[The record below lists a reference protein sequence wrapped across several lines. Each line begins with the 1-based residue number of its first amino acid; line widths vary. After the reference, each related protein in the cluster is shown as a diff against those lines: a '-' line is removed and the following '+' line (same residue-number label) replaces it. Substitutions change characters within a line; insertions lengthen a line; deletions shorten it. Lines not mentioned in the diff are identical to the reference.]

1 MGGGNMGSVDFT
13 GGFMDAVTAQKYK
26 HRLVVERDAL
36 LAQID
41 AQRGG
46 PLSRADAASD
56 ALDKSEDDNAQIQSG
71 RDVAFAINEHE
82 TAELLDID
90 VSLQRIKAG
99 VYGLCV
105 NCGTHIPAV
114 QLDAAPH
121 TQRCVTCQTT
131 FEQAQSDGRRP

>member
-1 MGGGNMGSVDFT
+1 
-13 GGFMDAVTAQKYK
+13 MDAVTAQKYK

-56 ALDKSEDDNAQIQSG
+56 TLDKSEDDNAQIQSG

>member
-1 MGGGNMGSVDFT
+1 MGAVDFT

-26 HRLVVERDAL
+26 HRLVAERDAL

-46 PLSRADAASD
+46 PISRVDAASD
-56 ALDKSEDDNAQIQSG
+56 ALDKSEDDNAQIQTG

-82 TAELLDID
+82 TAELLAIEAA
-90 VSLQRIKAG
+90 LLRIKEG

-105 NCGTHIPAV
+105 NCGSHIPAPRI
-114 QLDAAPH
+114 DAAPH
-121 TQRCVTCQTT
+121 TLRCIACQTT
-131 FEQAQSDGRRP
+131 FEHAHPV

>member
-1 MGGGNMGSVDFT
+1 
-13 GGFMDAVTAQKYK
+13 MDAVTAQKYK

-46 PLSRADAASD
+46 PISRADAASD
-56 ALDKSEDDNAQIQSG
+56 ALDKSEDDNAQIQTG

-82 TAELLDID
+82 TAELLAIEAA
-90 VSLQRIKAG
+90 LLRIKEG

-105 NCGTHIPAV
+105 DCGTHIPAARMY
-114 QLDAAPH
+114 AAPH
-121 TQRCVTCQTT
+121 TLRCLACQTT
-131 FEQAQSDGRRP
+131 FEQAHPV

>member
-1 MGGGNMGSVDFT
+1 
-13 GGFMDAVTAQKYK
+13 MDAITAQKYK
-26 HRLVVERDAL
+26 HRLVAERDAL

-46 PLSRADAASD
+46 PISRAEAASE

-82 TAELLDID
+82 TAELLDIEAA
-90 VSLQRIKAG
+90 LLRIKEG

-105 NCGTHIPAV
+105 DCGTHIPAPRI
-114 QLDAAPH
+114 DAALH

-131 FEQAQSDGRRP
+131 FEQAHPV

>member
-1 MGGGNMGSVDFT
+1 
-13 GGFMDAVTAQKYK
+13 MDAVTAQKYK
-26 HRLVVERDAL
+26 RRLVVERDAL

-46 PLSRADAASD
+46 PISRADAASD

-82 TAELLDID
+82 TAELLDIEAA
-90 VSLQRIKAG
+90 LLRIKEG

-105 NCGTHIPAV
+105 NCGTHIPAPRI
-114 QLDAAPH
+114 DAAPH
-121 TQRCVTCQTT
+121 TMRCVACQTS
-131 FEQAQSDGRRP
+131 FEQQKNV

>member
-1 MGGGNMGSVDFT
+1 
-13 GGFMDAVTAQKYK
+13 MDAVTAQKYK

-46 PLSRADAASD
+46 PISRVDAASD
-56 ALDKSEDDNAQIQSG
+56 ALDKSEDDNAQIQTG

-82 TAELLDID
+82 TAELLAIEAA
-90 VSLQRIKAG
+90 LLRIKEG

-105 NCGTHIPAV
+105 NCGSHIPAPRI
-114 QLDAAPH
+114 DAAPH
-121 TQRCVTCQTT
+121 TLRCIACQTT
-131 FEQAQSDGRRP
+131 FEHAHLV

>member
-1 MGGGNMGSVDFT
+1 
-13 GGFMDAVTAQKYK
+13 MDAVTAQKYK

-46 PLSRADAASD
+46 PISRADAASD
-56 ALDKSEDDNAQIQSG
+56 TLDKSEDDNAQIQTG

-82 TAELLDID
+82 TAELLAIEAA
-90 VSLQRIKAG
+90 LLRIKEG

-105 NCGTHIPAV
+105 NCGSHIPAPRI
-114 QLDAAPH
+114 DAAPH
-121 TQRCVTCQTT
+121 TLRCIACQTT
-131 FEQAQSDGRRP
+131 FEHAHPV

>member
-1 MGGGNMGSVDFT
+1 MGAVDFT

-26 HRLVVERDAL
+26 HRLVAERDAL

-46 PLSRADAASD
+46 PISRVEAASED
-56 ALDKSEDDNAQIQSG
+56 LDKSEGDNAQIQSG

-82 TAELLDID
+82 TAELLDIEAA
-90 VSLQRIKAG
+90 LLRIKEG

-105 NCGTHIPAV
+105 DCGTHIPALR
-114 QLDAAPH
+114 LDAAPH

-131 FEQAQSDGRRP
+131 FEQAHPV

>member
-1 MGGGNMGSVDFT
+1 
-13 GGFMDAVTAQKYK
+13 MDAVTAQKYK

-46 PLSRADAASD
+46 PISRADAASD
-56 ALDKSEDDNAQIQSG
+56 ALDKSEDDNAQIQTG

-82 TAELLDID
+82 TAELLAIEAA
-90 VSLQRIKAG
+90 LLRIKEG

-105 NCGTHIPAV
+105 NCGSHIPAPRI
-114 QLDAAPH
+114 DAAPH
-121 TQRCVTCQTT
+121 TLRCIACQTT
-131 FEQAQSDGRRP
+131 FEHAHPV

>member
-1 MGGGNMGSVDFT
+1 MDPVDFT
-13 GGFMDAVTAQKYK
+13 GCFMDAVTAQKYK
-26 HRLVVERDAL
+26 HRLVKERDAL

-46 PLSRADAASD
+46 PISRADAASD

-82 TAELLDID
+82 TAELLDIEAA
-90 VSLQRIKAG
+90 LLRIKEG

-105 NCGTHIPAV
+105 NCGTHIPAPRI
-114 QLDAAPH
+114 DAAPH
-121 TQRCVTCQTT
+121 TMRCVACQTS
-131 FEQAQSDGRRP
+131 FEQQKNV

>member
-1 MGGGNMGSVDFT
+1 
-13 GGFMDAVTAQKYK
+13 MDAVTAQKYK
-26 HRLVVERDAL
+26 HRLVAERDAL

-46 PLSRADAASD
+46 PISRADAASE

-82 TAELLDID
+82 TAELLDIEAA
-90 VSLQRIKAG
+90 LLRIKEG

-105 NCGTHIPAV
+105 DCGTHIPAPRI
-114 QLDAAPH
+114 DAAPH
-121 TQRCVTCQTT
+121 TLRCITCQTS
-131 FEQAQSDGRRP
+131 FEQAHPV

>member
-1 MGGGNMGSVDFT
+1 
-13 GGFMDAVTAQKYK
+13 MDAVTAQKYK

-46 PLSRADAASD
+46 PISRAEAASE

-82 TAELLDID
+82 TAELLNIEAA
-90 VSLQRIKAG
+90 LLRIKEG

-105 NCGTHIPAV
+105 DCGNHIPASR
-114 QLDAAPH
+114 LDAAPH
-121 TQRCVTCQTT
+121 TLRCITCQTT
-131 FEQAQSDGRRP
+131 FEQAHPV

>member
-1 MGGGNMGSVDFT
+1 
-13 GGFMDAVTAQKYK
+13 MDAITAQKYK

-46 PLSRADAASD
+46 PISRADAASD
-56 ALDKSEDDNAQIQSG
+56 ALDKSEDDNAQIQTG

-82 TAELLDID
+82 TAELLAIEAA
-90 VSLQRIKAG
+90 LLRIKEG

-105 NCGTHIPAV
+105 NCGSHIPAPRI
-114 QLDAAPH
+114 DAAPH
-121 TQRCVTCQTT
+121 TLRCIACQTT
-131 FEQAQSDGRRP
+131 FEHAHPV